1 MAEMMKELVGQVA
14 PGLANLSG
22 RVSDAFQKS
31 WLDAVAEEERRN
43 RLIKYS
49 PELIPN
55 LNYSPQDFYALV
67 MKNVTVREV
76 PAMEPQYL
84 MMRQG
89 GPATARRLYLQLRRE
104 RMFIEICAMQFGT
117 GFFVSERVFERKVRG
132 PVWRMLGGLLLL
144 AVVSGFVWSWLGWLY
159 GVLTFTGLIALS
171 LSLMRLAAGNAAD
184 TLDRTLSDLPV
195 IGPVYEWLFHP
206 NTYFREDTNMA
217 YREAVHD
224 AVQEAKAQIKTQQGS
239 KSSSDSGSAPAVENL
254 HRR

>member
-1 MAEMMKELVGQVA
+1 MAGMMKELAGQVA
-14 PGLANLSG
+14 PGVADMAG
-22 RVSDAFQKS
+22 RLSDALEQGWK
-31 WLDAVAEEERRN
+31 DAMAEEERRN
-43 RLIKYS
+43 KLLKYS

-55 LNYSPQDFYALV
+55 LNFSPQDFYALV

-76 PAMEPQYL
+76 PGMDPQYL
-84 MMRQG
+84 MMHQG

-104 RMFIEICAMQFGT
+104 RMFIEICAMQFGN

-132 PVWRMLGGLLLL
+132 PVWRMLGGLFLF
-144 AVVSGFVWSWLGWLY
+144 AVVATFVWSRLGWIY
-159 GVLTFTGLIALS
+159 GILTFTGLIALA
-171 LSLMRLAAGNAAD
+171 LSIMRLAARNAAD

-224 AVQEAKAQIKTQQGS
+224 AVQEAKSQIKTPQGS
-239 KSSSDSGSAPAVENL
+239 KQSASATAPAVEDL